1 MLKEIYIKNFA
12 LIEELRLEFNEGFI
26 VFTGETGAGKSII
39 IKALSGLLG
48 EKLNAD
54 DIREG
59 EKESIIEGVFSLSER
74 LKRELE
80 NFGIESDGEVII
92 RRIFSRDGKGSIY
105 VNNSKASL
113 KVISSIG
120 KILFDIHGQHQHQVL
135 LDESSHIYYLDKFGK
150 IEEKRND
157 FSMLYNR
164 FLDKKKELEDII
176 KRKEE
181 GIKKKEFIEFQIKEI
196 EDAKLIED
204 EDLKL
209 KEELEILSNY
219 EKITNA
225 LIEVINGLGDDE
237 LSVISLLKKISRRLS
252 EISNYDKIF
261 SDSLNNLNDSMNI
274 IQDIYY
280 ELSKKKETLHYDPD
294 EIEAKNE
301 RISLIQK
308 LKKKYGPTIK
318 DILEYLAK
326 IKKENTEIENFDII
340 IEKLNKE
347 LKEIEERTKKMA
359 LEISR
364 ERKEA
369 AKVFQEKITNELKN
383 LGFGDAYFFVEIK
396 EKEMDRNGIDDVY
409 FLFAPNIG
417 EGTRNLKSIVSGGE
431 LSRVMLALKS
441 VIGINDEVEG
451 LVFDEIDVGIS
462 GRTAEIVGKKMKD
475 IGAYRQVFCITHLP
489 VIAALADTHYFV
501 GKETKKGRTKTY
513 VKKLEGEE
521 RVKEIARMLGGE
533 KLSESAYIHAKK
545 LIGMEEYND

>member
-1 MLKEIYIKNFA
+1 MLREIYIKNFA
-12 LIEELRLEFNEGFI
+12 LIEELRLDFNEGFI

-48 EKLNAD
+48 EKLNSD

-59 EKESIIEGVFSLSER
+59 EKESIIEGVFSLSSR
-74 LKRELE
+74 LKSALE
-80 NFGIESDGEVII
+80 NFGIESDNEII
-92 RRIFSRDGKGSIY
+92 IKRVFTKDGKGNIY

-113 KVISSIG
+113 KVISTIG

-135 LDESSHIYYLDKFGK
+135 LDESSHIFYLDKFGK
-150 IEEKRND
+150 IEDKRNE
-157 FSMLYNR
+157 FYILYSK
-164 FLDKKKELEDII
+164 FIDKNKELEDAK

-196 EDAKLIED
+196 EDAKLIEY
-204 EDLKL
+204 EDVRL
-209 KEELEILSNY
+209 KEELEVLSNY

-237 LSVISLLKKISRRLS
+237 ISVITLLKKISRRLS
-252 EISNYDKIF
+252 EISNYDKVF
-261 SDSLNNLNDSMNI
+261 SDSFNNLNDSMNI

-280 ELSKKKETLHYDPD
+280 ELIKKKESLHYDPD
-294 EIEAKNE
+294 EIEMKNE

-308 LKKKYGPTIK
+308 LKKKYGATIK
-318 DILEYLAK
+318 DILEYLDK
-326 IKKENTEIENFDII
+326 IKKEYTEIENFDIM

-347 LKEIEERTKKMA
+347 LIEIEKRTKNMA
-359 LEISR
+359 LEIST

-369 AKVFQEKITNELKN
+369 AKRFQDKITSELKN
-383 LGFGDAYFFVEIK
+383 LGFGDAYFYVDLK

-417 EGTRNLKSIVSGGE
+417 EGTRNLKAIVSGGE

-462 GRTAEIVGKKMKD
+462 GRTAEIVGKKMKE
-475 IGAYRQVFCITHLP
+475 IGVFRQVFCITHLP

-501 GKETKKGRTKTY
+501 GKDTKKGRTKTF

-533 KLSESAYIHAKK
+533 KLPESAFLHAKK
-545 LIGMEEYND
+545 LMGMEEV